1 MMNTSLHIAPDQ
13 LLQEQKA
20 EQLGQR
26 AATRVKQLT
35 DAERGKLK
43 KISQDFEALFVG
55 MMLKSMRDT
64 VPEDK
69 LTGGGR
75 AEETYRYLLD
85 QEYATQAAR
94 RGGANSI
101 AAMVEKELLKQYAVP
116 VKKSD
121 GSGTQG
127 EAQ

>member
-1 MMNTSLHIAPDQ
+1 MINTTLHIETDQ
-13 LLQEQKA
+13 LLQNQKA

-26 AATRVKQLT
+26 ATVRGKQLT
-35 DAERGKLK
+35 DTERTKLK
-43 KISQDFEALFVG
+43 KISQDFEALFIG

-69 LTGGGR
+69 LTGGGK

-94 RGGANSI
+94 RGGTNSI

-116 VKKSD
+116 VKKTD
-121 GSGTQG
+121 GTGI
-127 EAQ
+127 

>member
-1 MMNTSLHIAPDQ
+1 MMNTTLHIEPDQ
-13 LLQEQKA
+13 LLQNQKT

-26 AATRVKQLT
+26 ATVRGKQLT
-35 DAERGKLK
+35 DTERTKLK
-43 KISQDFEALFVG
+43 KISQDFEALFIG

-69 LTGGGR
+69 LTGGGK

-94 RGGANSI
+94 RGGTNSI

-116 VKKSD
+116 VKKTD
-121 GSGTQG
+121 GTGI
-127 EAQ
+127 

>member
-1 MMNTSLHIAPDQ
+1 MMNTNLQIAPDH

-20 EQLGQR
+20 EQLGRQ
-26 AATRVKQLT
+26 AAARGKQLT
-35 DAERGKLK
+35 DTERNKLK

-101 AAMVEKELLKQYAVP
+101 SAMVEKELLKQYAVP
-116 VKKSD
+116 VKKAD
-121 GSGTQG
+121 GTGI
-127 EAQ
+127 

>member
-1 MMNTSLHIAPDQ
+1 MMNTNLQITPDH

-20 EQLGQR
+20 EQLGRQAVSR
-26 AATRVKQLT
+26 GKQLNET
-35 DAERGKLK
+35 ERSKLK
-43 KISQDFEALFVG
+43 KISQDFEALFIG

-69 LTGGGR
+69 LTGGGK

-121 GSGTQG
+121 GIGI
-127 EAQ
+127 

>member
-1 MMNTSLHIAPDQ
+1 MMNTNLQIAPDH
-13 LLQEQKA
+13 LLQEHKA
-20 EQLGQR
+20 EQLGRQ
-26 AATRVKQLT
+26 AASRGKQLT
-35 DAERGKLK
+35 DAERNKLK
-43 KISQDFEALFVG
+43 KISQDFESLFVG

-85 QEYATQAAR
+85 QEYATMAAR

-101 AAMVEKELLKQYAVP
+101 AAMVEKELLRQYTVP
-116 VKKSD
+116 AKKVP
-121 GSGTQG
+121 GT
-127 EAQ
+127 E

>member
-1 MMNTSLHIAPDQ
+1 MMNTNLQIAPDH

-20 EQLGQR
+20 EQLGRQTASR
-26 AATRVKQLT
+26 GKQLNET
-35 DAERGKLK
+35 ERSKLK
-43 KISQDFEALFVG
+43 KISQDFEALFIG

-69 LTGGGR
+69 LTGGGK

-101 AAMVEKELLKQYAVP
+101 AAMVEKELLKQYAVLT
-116 VKKSD
+116 KKNT
-121 GSGTQG
+121 GT
-127 EAQ
+127 E

>member
-1 MMNTSLHIAPDQ
+1 MMNTNLQITPDH

-20 EQLGQR
+20 EQLGRQAVSR
-26 AATRVKQLT
+26 GKQLNE
-35 DAERGKLK
+35 AERSKLK
-43 KISQDFEALFVG
+43 KISQDFEALFIG

-69 LTGGGR
+69 LTGGGK

-116 VKKSD
+116 VKKLD
-121 GSGTQG
+121 GTGI
-127 EAQ
+127 

>member
-1 MMNTSLHIAPDQ
+1 MVNTTLHIAPDQ
-13 LLQEQKA
+13 LLQDQQA
-20 EQLGQR
+20 EQLGKR
-26 AATRVKQLT
+26 AAVRGKQLT
-35 DAERGKLK
+35 AAERDKLK
-43 KISQDFEALFVG
+43 KISQDFESLFVG

-85 QEYATQAAR
+85 QEYATLAAR

-116 VKKSD
+116 VKTST
-121 GSGTQG
+121 GTD
-127 EAQ
+127 

>member
-1 MMNTSLHIAPDQ
+1 MMNTNLQIAPDH

-20 EQLGQR
+20 EQLGRQ
-26 AATRVKQLT
+26 AAARGKQLT
-35 DAERGKLK
+35 DTERNKLK

-75 AEETYRYLLD
+75 AEETYRSLLD

-101 AAMVEKELLKQYAVP
+101 SAMVEKELLKQYAVP
-116 VKKSD
+116 AKKVP
-121 GSGTQG
+121 GA
-127 EAQ
+127 E

>member
-1 MMNTSLHIAPDQ
+1 MMNTTLHIEPDQ
-13 LLQEQKA
+13 LLQTQKA
-20 EQLGQR
+20 EQLGHR
-26 AATRVKQLT
+26 ATVRGKQLT
-35 DAERGKLK
+35 DTERTKLK
-43 KISQDFEALFVG
+43 KISQDFESLFIG

-69 LTGGGR
+69 LTGGGK

-116 VKKSD
+116 VKKTD
-121 GSGTQG
+121 GTGS
-127 EAQ
+127 

>member
-1 MMNTSLHIAPDQ
+1 MMNTNLQITPDH

-20 EQLGQR
+20 EQLGRQAVSR
-26 AATRVKQLT
+26 GKQLNET
-35 DAERGKLK
+35 ERSKLK
-43 KISQDFEALFVG
+43 KISQDFEALFIG

-69 LTGGGR
+69 LTGGGK

-121 GSGTQG
+121 GTGI
-127 EAQ
+127 

>member
-1 MMNTSLHIAPDQ
+1 MMNTNLQITPDH

-20 EQLGQR
+20 EQLGRQ
-26 AATRVKQLT
+26 AASRGKQLNET
-35 DAERGKLK
+35 ERSKLK
-43 KISQDFEALFVG
+43 KISQDFEALFIG

-69 LTGGGR
+69 LTGGGK

-121 GSGTQG
+121 GTGI
-127 EAQ
+127 